1 MGNVYVNLHPTY
13 TFANVV
19 VEGYIKELQDYVRL
33 VDWLGWDWQSI
44 KGKPLIQVFGGFS
57 SDDRAVEKHFERT
70 WMLLQRIMNSGEHAI
85 FIRDSRRDKWT
96 DYHASIEYTEKQM
109 NEVEVQRV
117 RQSDKEKW
125 LKKDIEKFGKMLE
138 VQKDELIQKMMR
150 EAMQELEKLEKEE
163 QIRQERIKKVWK

>member
-1 MGNVYVNLHPTY
+1 
-13 TFANVV
+13 
-19 VEGYIKELQDYVRL
+19 
-33 VDWLGWDWQSI
+33 
-44 KGKPLIQVFGGFS
+44 
-57 SDDRAVEKHFERT
+57 
-70 WMLLQRIMNSGEHAI
+70 MNSGEHAI

>member
-70 WMLLQRIMNSGEHAI
+70 WVLLQRIVNYPRPKGHGLVTA
-85 FIRDSRRDKWT
+85 
-96 DYHASIEYTEKQM
+96 
-109 NEVEVQRV
+109 
-117 RQSDKEKW
+117 QSY
-125 LKKDIEKFGKMLE
+125 
-138 VQKDELIQKMMR
+138 
-150 EAMQELEKLEKEE
+150 
-163 QIRQERIKKVWK
+163 